1 MKFSPV
7 CALAFGLFWGPVAM
21 AQTPDPF
28 VRPLPGQTPPA
39 PQAPQVP
46 QIPGPHLSPA
56 APPASSVTLEALV
69 KQGFE
74 VKTMD
79 RTSNTS
85 PDFVVMLQ
93 RSGEIRTC
101 LMRISRDANRQL
113 KRDTACF

>member
-1 MKFSPV
+1 VRGWRAF
-7 CALAFGLFWGPVAM
+7 ALLACLAGPAAL

-28 VRPLPGQTPPA
+28 VRPPPGQA
-39 PQAPQVP
+39 PQAPQTPSV
-46 QIPGPHLSPA
+46 PGPQLSPLAPA
-56 APPASSVTLEALV
+56 ANTVTLEMLV

-74 VKTMD
+74 VRAME

-85 PDFVVMLQ
+85 ADFVVMLQ

-101 LMRISRDANRQL
+101 LMRINRDANRQL

>member
-1 MKFSPV
+1 MKI
-7 CALAFGLFWGPVAM
+7 LAAFIAIVMVTPAS
-21 AQTPDPF
+21 AQTPTPDPF
-28 VRPLPGQTPPA
+28 VRPPPTQA

-46 QIPGPHLSPA
+46 QIPGPHLSPP
-56 APPASSVTLEALV
+56 APAASSVTLEALV

-74 VKTMD
+74 VKAMD

>member
-1 MKFSPV
+1 MRFSPV
-7 CALAFGLFWGPVAM
+7 CALVFGLVMGPMAM

-28 VRPLPGQTPPA
+28 VRPPPTQA

-46 QIPGPHLSPA
+46 LIPGPQLSPS
-56 APPASSVTLEALV
+56 APAASSVTLEALV

-74 VKTMD
+74 VKAMD